1 MIKRSIHQEDTTII
15 NIYAYNIGAP
25 QYKRQM
31 LTTIKTETESK
42 TIIVGDF
49 NIPLTPKDRSS
60 TQKINNT
67 SLKAHIIPDGPN
79 WYL

>member
-1 MIKRSIHQEDTTII
+1 
-15 NIYAYNIGAP
+15 
-25 QYKRQM
+25 M
-31 LTTIKTETESK
+31 LTTIKKETESK